1 MTATSVAPSAAPDAQ
16 PNAGDITRPAASG
29 GSRTS
34 VARVRSWLVRPVIAG
49 LLLLVVYAGLS
60 LALNNPRGT
69 LGTDT
74 GGKLATLHEMDRT
87 GSLVPDV
94 GYWAQQWDPQGTLH
108 PLHYTYDI
116 NGHWVNV
123 TTLPMLEAAYPLYRL
138 GGDRAVLLLP
148 MLGGLL
154 CAFAAR
160 ALARRFVPGSDG
172 RASDGWRAFWVVGL
186 ASPVAVYALDFWEH
200 TVGLGLMLWAVVRLL
215 DVLDRRGQESRN
227 WRGRWPGALAAG
239 LLFGAAATMRT
250 ESLVYLVVGTGLTCL
265 VMLWRE
271 RALVRPVITGVVTL
285 VGAGLMVA
293 ANRALEQALLG
304 TDLRGARVAGT
315 ANGAGTTLGNR
326 AHEAATTA
334 VGTGMTGL
342 RSSSEWIVGTVAVAL
357 VALGAWGLASRDRR
371 RAALGAAAFA
381 AGCMVYLVRFAQG
394 WGFVPGMLVASPFAA
409 VGLLLAWRRPALRL
423 PAAIAC
429 AALPVAWYAQYQGGA
444 DPQWGARY
452 ILLSGALLTV
462 AGVVAL
468 REAPRAFVAVV
479 VLAAVTT
486 AMGIGWLSVR
496 SNTTADGMATI
507 VARHDQ
513 LVISRQTHMLREGGA
528 FYDANRHWLTATT
541 PAQLRDAVRIAE
553 KSGATEFALVGGED
567 QAPPS
572 TLGGYTRGATERVP
586 FIRPDVRLRVTTYR
600 LGS

>member
-1 MTATSVAPSAAPDAQ
+1 MTTTPVAPTPAPDA
-16 PNAGDITRPAASG
+16 PAATLVG
-29 GSRTS
+29 DATRAPVDPGR
-34 VARVRSWLVRPVIAG
+34 ARVRGWVRRPVVAG
-49 LLLLVVYAGLS
+49 LLLLVVYAALS
-60 LALNNPRGT
+60 FALNDPRGT

-74 GGKLATLHEMDRT
+74 GGKLATLAQMDRS

-94 GYWAQQWDPQGTLH
+94 GYWAQRWDPTGTLH

-123 TTLPMLEAAYPLYRL
+123 TTLPMIEAAYPLYKL

-160 ALARRFVPGSDG
+160 ALARRLAPGS
-172 RASDGWRAFWVVGL
+172 SGWTAFWVVGL
-186 ASPVAVYALDFWEH
+186 ASPVTVYALDFWEH
-200 TVGLGLMLWAVVRLL
+200 TLGLGLMLWAVVRLL
-215 DVLDRRGQESRN
+215 DVLDRRDADRDD

-271 RALVRPVITGVVTL
+271 RSLVRPVVTGVVTL
-285 VGAGLMVA
+285 IGAGIMVL
-293 ANRALEQALLG
+293 ANRVLEQLVLG

-326 AHEAATTA
+326 VHEAATTA

-342 RSSSEWIVGTVAVAL
+342 RSSSEWIVGAVVVTL
-357 VALGAWGLASRDRR
+357 VALGSWGMASRDRR
-371 RAALGAAAFA
+371 RVALGAVAFA
-381 AGCMVYLVRFAQG
+381 TGCAVYLVRFAQG

-409 VGLLLAWRRPALRL
+409 VGVFLAWRRPALRL

-444 DPQWGARY
+444 DPQWGGRY
-452 ILLSGALLTV
+452 ILLSGTLLTI

-468 REAPRAFVAVV
+468 RQAPRAFAAVV

-486 AMGIGWLSVR
+486 AMGLGWLSVR
-496 SNTTADGMATI
+496 SHTTADGMAAI
-507 VARHDQ
+507 VARDDQ
-513 LVISRQTHMLREGGA
+513 LVISRQTHLLREGGA
-528 FYDANRHWLTATT
+528 FYTADRHWLTATT
-541 PAQLRDAVRIAE
+541 PAQLREAVHIARE
-553 KSGATEFALVGGED
+553 SGARELALVGGED
-567 QAPPS
+567 QAPPA
-572 TLGGYTRGATERVP
+572 TLGDFVRGVTEKLS
-586 FIRPDVRLRVTTYR
+586 FIRPDVHVQVTTYH
-600 LGS
+600 LG

>member
-1 MTATSVAPSAAPDAQ
+1 VTTSVGTSVTTQTAPDPLEA
-16 PNAGDITRPAASG
+16 PLLSPEADADRVTGAD
-29 GSRTS
+29 
-34 VARVRSWLVRPVIAG
+34 RVRSWLRRPVVAG

-60 LALNNPRGT
+60 FALNDPRGT

-94 GYWAQQWDPQGTLH
+94 GYWAQQWDPKGVLH

-116 NGHWVNV
+116 GGHWVNV
-123 TTLPMLEAAYPLYRL
+123 TTLPMLEAAYPLYHL

-148 MLGGLL
+148 MLGAVL

-160 ALARRFVPGSDG
+160 ALARRFVSDTVDRE
-172 RASDGWRAFWVVGL
+172 RAGWYAFWVVGL

-200 TVGLGLMLWAVVRLL
+200 TIGLALMLWALVHLL
-215 DVLDRRGQESRN
+215 DVLDRRDG

-271 RALVRPVITGVVTL
+271 RSLVRPVTTGICTL
-285 VGAGLMVA
+285 VGAGVMVG
-293 ANRALEQALLG
+293 ANRMLEQVLLG

-315 ANGAGTTLGNR
+315 ASGAGTTLGNR

-342 RSSSEWIVGTVAVAL
+342 RSSSEWIVGTVVVVL
-357 VALGAWGLASRDRR
+357 VALGAWGMASLDRR
-371 RAALGAAAFA
+371 RVALGTAAFA
-381 AGCMVYLVRFAQG
+381 AGCVVYLVRFSQG
-394 WGFVPGMLVASPFAA
+394 WGFVPGLLIASPFAA
-409 VGLLLAWRRPALRL
+409 VGLFLAWRRPALRL

-444 DPQWGARY
+444 DPQWGGRY
-452 ILLSGALLTV
+452 ILLSGVLLTT
-462 AGVVAL
+462 AGVVVL
-468 REAPRAFVAVV
+468 RRAPRAFVAVV
-479 VLAAVTT
+479 ALATVTT

-496 SNTTADGMATI
+496 SNTTADGMAQI
-507 VARHDQ
+507 VAREDQ
-513 LVISRQTHMLREGGA
+513 VLISRQTHMLREGGA
-528 FYDANRHWLTATT
+528 FYDSTRHWLTATT
-541 PAQLRDAVRIAE
+541 PAQLREAVRIAHE
-553 KSGATEFALVGGED
+553 SGATELALVGGDD
-567 QAPPS
+567 QRPPA
-572 TLGGYTRGATERVP
+572 TLGDYSRGETRTVS
-586 FIRPDVRLRVTTYR
+586 FIRPDVHLQVTTYH
-600 LGS
+600 LG